1 MYFWNI
7 KALKKHIVETG
18 LSEAQMFYYILL
30 FVGLMSAA
38 NEANS
43 YVDRTTPNAWDYLD
57 SAVTIAIDL
66 IGTYAVYRANGGAAG
81 SNFAAKYFSI
91 GLVVFLRFIPLGVPL
106 MFGMAAYDLYTQP
119 PTAPESPDTTG
130 TGWLDIAVPAALYIA
145 LYARTAKHV
154 RDTARSGASLPGASL
169 PGAPQPGTDARPA
182 DPA

>member
-18 LSEAQMFYYILL
+18 LSEAQVFYYILL

-38 NEANS
+38 NEANG
-43 YVDRTTPNAWDYLD
+43 YVGRTAANAWDYLD

-91 GLVVFLRFIPLGVPL
+91 GFVVFLRFIPLGVAL
-106 MFGMAAYDLYTQP
+106 LFGVVAYDLYTQP
-119 PTAPESPDTTG
+119 STAPESPDTTT
-130 TGWLDIAVPAALYIA
+130 TGWLDVVAPAALYIA

-154 RDTARSGASLPGASL
+154 RDTARAGASVHGASLPGA
-169 PGAPQPGTDARPA
+169 GAPAAAPETAP
-182 DPA
+182 